1 MVIYKSIMKKV
12 GGKIMSRSVSRKG
25 YKEIEFP
32 EMDFLNSGKLVN
44 LNGGQN
50 TVEVNLGNLGFEIEL
65 NEER

>member
-32 EMDFLNSGKLVN
+32 EMDF
-44 LNGGQN
+44 
-50 TVEVNLGNLGFEIEL
+50 FEFWKIS
-65 NEER
+65 